1 MSSRDGRTPRRS
13 GGNCGFH
20 LSREECESSILLVS
34 GNISS
39 HQIIVGCAFV
49 SDSWWLQIMDESRK
63 NRLSDLRTLERWHQ
77 RDTPPVGM
85 GRRTVVPR
93 G

>member
-39 HQIIVGCAFV
+39 HQIIVGWDIVTHFKLTAHAHLSLGGLT
-49 SDSWWLQIMDESRK
+49 SDRR
-63 NRLSDLRTLERWHQ
+63 N
-77 RDTPPVGM
+77 VGRV
-85 GRRTVVPR
+85 GRRWNTSSYPYPP
-93 G
+93 GL

>member
-34 GNISS
+34 GKYLPTIYNVEWAIVINRAFWAITSPQSQSRPAGTTVNGGFDRSEIASRARSS
-39 HQIIVGCAFV
+39 
-49 SDSWWLQIMDESRK
+49 
-63 NRLSDLRTLERWHQ
+63 
-77 RDTPPVGM
+77 
-85 GRRTVVPR
+85 
-93 G
+93 

>member
-39 HQIIVGCAFV
+39 HQILSRSNRILGCDIV
-49 SDSWWLQIMDESRK
+49 EHR
-63 NRLSDLRTLERWHQ
+63 DLR
-77 RDTPPVGM
+77 VG
-85 GRRTVVPR
+85 
-93 G
+93 

>member
-39 HQIIVGCAFV
+39 HQIIVGWDIV
-49 SDSWWLQIMDESRK
+49 RLKRSDS
-63 NRLSDLRTLERWHQ
+63 
-77 RDTPPVGM
+77 DTEGDREQVIWGKYL
-85 GRRTVVPR
+85 T
-93 G
+93 